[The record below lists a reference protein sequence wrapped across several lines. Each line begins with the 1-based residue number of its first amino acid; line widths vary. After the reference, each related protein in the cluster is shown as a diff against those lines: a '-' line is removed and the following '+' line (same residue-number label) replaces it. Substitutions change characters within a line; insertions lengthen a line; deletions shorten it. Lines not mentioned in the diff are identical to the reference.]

1 MSKQSSERERRAEE
15 AERETVKLKKVA
27 YMENHLGDV
36 FDGIISGVTS
46 WGVYVEMSNTV
57 EGMIRVSDLPYD
69 FYEYDENAYSLTGKD
84 SGRRYC
90 IGQLMRVRVIRTNVF
105 EKTIDLEEADE

>member
-1 MSKQSSERERRAEE
+1 MTISSPSI
-15 AERETVKLKKVA
+15 TSCVPGFGCPIG
-27 YMENHLGDV
+27 NGPS
-36 FDGIISGVTS
+36 FFIISGVTS

-90 IGQLMRVRVIRTNVF
+90 IGQPMRVRVIRTNVF

>member
-1 MSKQSSERERRAEE
+1 MAKKNDTTFFEN
-15 AERETVKLKKVA
+15 KL
-27 YMENHLGDV
+27 LD
-36 FDGIISGVTS
+36 FVTAKDPML
-46 WGVYVEMSNTV
+46 EM
-57 EGMIRVSDLPYD
+57 PYD